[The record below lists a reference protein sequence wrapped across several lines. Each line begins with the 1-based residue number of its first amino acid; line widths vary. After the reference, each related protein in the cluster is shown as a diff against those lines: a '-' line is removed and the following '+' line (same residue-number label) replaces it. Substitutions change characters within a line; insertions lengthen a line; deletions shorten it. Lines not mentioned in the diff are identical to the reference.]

1 MIAACALRFM
11 YTFMVNPFPLYTVT
25 CLFVQF
31 GQVWKMQRKL
41 FMIQIAEAVPSRS
54 MTVVYIYILK
64 AFVSSSVMHLGQ
76 GLQKHTVS
84 LKCNWHLYLISG
96 TLADISQEAVG
107 RLLRRANNRN
117 SYGKKKR
124 DNNPRQHDSI
134 GTVGPVNF
142 FCFLDIVTI

>member
-1 MIAACALRFM
+1 
-11 YTFMVNPFPLYTVT
+11 
-25 CLFVQF
+25 
-31 GQVWKMQRKL
+31 
-41 FMIQIAEAVPSRS
+41 
-54 MTVVYIYILK
+54 
-64 AFVSSSVMHLGQ
+64 MHLRQ

-117 SYGKKKR
+117 SSGKKKR

-142 FCFLDIVTI
+142 FCFLDIVTIWLDIIPYGTFGVMSVHIHLHSSEFDLPFA